1 MRINKFLAQTTG
13 MGRRVADEAIRQGRV
28 SVNNSVAHL
37 GQEINLDDTVTLDN
51 RDIIDLR
58 IIVGSQSELYPA
70 KTVLPEGRIALATS
84 RDEKPFA
91 VYRIRSDNRGVLHK
105 SSTTLDLRKA
115 PSSPDRLT
123 SATNSFSSLDV
134 PSGTSPSDKTV
145 FAGYNSPWERG
156 ILRKSSTPNVKY
168 QTILLNK
175 PVGYVCS
182 RNGQG
187 NQTIYNLLPAN
198 LHHLKPVG
206 RLDKNSSGLLL
217 LTNDGQLAYELTHP
231 KFEKIKKYKIALNKD
246 LGQADFQKITQQGV
260 LLEDGLS
267 TLALDLINNQRKE
280 WKVTMQEGRN
290 RQIRR
295 TFEHLGYRVIKLHR
309 THFGPYK
316 LGLLSSGNY
325 QAAN

>member
-1 MRINKFLAQTTG
+1 

-84 RDEKPFA
+84 RDEKPFT
-91 VYRIRSDNRGVLHK
+91 VDRIRSGNGGVLH
-105 SSTTLDLRKA
+105 
-115 PSSPDRLT
+115 
-123 SATNSFSSLDV
+123 
-134 PSGTSPSDKTV
+134 
-145 FAGYNSPWERG
+145 
-156 ILRKSSTPNVKY
+156 KSSTPNVKY

-182 RNGQG
+182 RNSQG

-280 WKVTMQEGRN
+280 WKVIMQEGRN